1 MTRSKLPSGW
11 GRRALV
17 VASLSDATHL
27 VTDARRAVKE
37 GADVLEVRADLF
49 PKTVLKPDRLQRVL
63 RLLRREIRRP
73 LLLTLRMGEE
83 GGGLSVKFREVDRL
97 GLFRAALAEVNGVD
111 IELAAVEINRHV
123 VFEAH
128 KRGRFVILS
137 SHNFKRTPSNVVLAG
152 FVRKAKRLGGDILK
166 VAAKPLGRKDVTR
179 LMDFC
184 AKTPF
189 RRRVFI
195 AMGPLGVQSRMDG
208 FRHGSLLT
216 YGHVRRPLA
225 PGQWPV
231 HRLAAAVKQSP
242 PSSL

>member
-1 MTRSKLPSGW
+1 MPKSKFPSGL

-17 VASLSDATHL
+17 VASLSDANHL
-27 VTDARRAVKE
+27 VPDARRAVKE

-49 PKTVLKPDRLQRVL
+49 PKAGLKPERLQRTL
-63 RLLRREIRRP
+63 RSLRREARRP
-73 LLLTLRMGEE
+73 ILLTLRRGEE

-128 KRGRFVILS
+128 KRGRFVVLS
-137 SHNFKRTPSNVVLAG
+137 SHHFKRTPSNAVLAG
-152 FVRKAKRLGGDILK
+152 LTRKAKRLGGDILK
-166 VAAKPLGRKDVTR
+166 VAAKPRSAKDVVR
-179 LMDFC
+179 LMEVC
-184 AKTPF
+184 AKSPF
-189 RRRVFI
+189 RRRAFI
-195 AMGPLGVQSRMDG
+195 AMGPLGLSSRIDG

-225 PGQWPV
+225 PGQWPIR
-231 HRLAAAVKQSP
+231 RLAAAVKKIH
-242 PSSL
+242 